1 MAALAGSSL
10 SQGGVRGREGGGG
23 PAHADPSGPLDTA
36 SGVRST
42 SPDAASNISLIPP
55 PLTPTGK
62 KQLSLQTREGF
73 LKMYNSYCA
82 QTSPPNP
89 AVCSDASL
97 KKVFDRFTSQQSA
110 KVKPAPVDSTTPLLD
125 KAASPA

>member
-10 SQGGVRGREGGGG
+10 PDRDSTEEGRRRRAG
-23 PAHADPSGPLDTA
+23 PSGPLDTA

-42 SPDAASNISLIPP
+42 SPDAASDITLIPP
-55 PLTPTGK
+55 PLTHTGK
-62 KQLSLQTREGF
+62 KQLGLQTREGF

-82 QTSPPNP
+82 QTPPPNP

-97 KKVFDRFTSQQSA
+97 KKVFEKFTSQQSA
-110 KVKPAPVDSTTPLLD
+110 KDKPAPVSQGVLSDSTTP
-125 KAASPA
+125 